1 MTNQKIFPEGYD
13 PTAKRGRGRPSK
25 EELAARKEW
34 EAEQQKMQD
43 EKAVADMSDEE
54 FFEKKSTEIVTA
66 KRKRLLE
73 PSDDL
78 FSEIFRLGRLA
89 CTHEEAAAFL
99 RCSKKT
105 FQNFLNEFQ
114 EAHDAWTDGF
124 ANAKI
129 SLRRKQFQLADKNA
143 PMAIFLG
150 KNMLGQKDINESIVT
165 HNKPAAELSDADL
178 EKIAMQSLG
187 DAKQKPESK
196 KVH

>member
-1 MTNQKIFPEGYD
+1 MTKQKIFPEGYD
-13 PTAKRGRGRPSK
+13 PTAKRSRGRPTK
-25 EELAARKEW
+25 EEMEARKQW
-34 EAEQQKMQD
+34 EAEQQKLAD

-54 FFEKKSTEIVTA
+54 FFEKKSTEIVSA

-73 PSDDL
+73 LSDDL
-78 FSEIFRLGRLA
+78 LSEIFRLGRLA

-114 EAHDAWTDGF
+114 EAKDAWDDGF

-150 KNMLGQKDINESIVT
+150 KNMLGQKDISESVVT
-165 HNKPAAELSDADL
+165 HNKPANELNDADL
-178 EKIAMQSLG
+178 EKIAMGALG
-187 DAKQKPESK
+187 DGKAKSESK